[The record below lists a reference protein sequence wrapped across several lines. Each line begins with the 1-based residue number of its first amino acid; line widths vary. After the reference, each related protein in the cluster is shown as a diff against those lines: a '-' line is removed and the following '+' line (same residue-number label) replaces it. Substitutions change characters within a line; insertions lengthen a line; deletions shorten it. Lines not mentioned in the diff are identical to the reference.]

1 MLLPI
6 LASAD
11 PVEIDINPNPT
22 EVIVYA
28 LERDYTYAEQED
40 GTGQPWDNQFF
51 IVANRTLSAGEMT
64 VVEFDY
70 VATKDAMTTTE
81 CHAQPE
87 DYLCWNCCIGEV
99 DFTTAEQHFKTTF
112 TVPIEADG
120 MQTIAFHMA
129 VIKEAC
135 DYKIKNIVWKLEDNT
150 ESLIDMEGSKNFF
163 VKEGADD
170 DVHEYVP
177 NNNDYDV
184 WSLVGDQELFGSDW
198 DITDTK
204 NRMRSNDGVNY
215 TRTKTDVTLE
225 KGTYHY
231 KVAKDNAWDVSY
243 PAENAELVIDEYAT
257 YKITFTFNAET
268 HQLSAVAEKTDGIY
282 YKFITKG
289 KIAEVIDNPN
299 KYKGKVIIPATV
311 MHEGIEYNVKSI
323 GSYAFSGCRGLTSV
337 TIPNSVT
344 SIGNYAFADCSGL
357 TSVTIPNSVTSIDGS
372 IFSGCTGLTSVT
384 IPNSVTSIDGSA
396 FSGCTSLTSVTIP
409 NSVTSIDGSAFSGCT
424 GLTSVTIPNSVTYIG
439 NNAFSGCTSL
449 TSVTIPNSVTSIG
462 NNAFANCS
470 GLTSITIPNSVT
482 SIGEWAFFYCSGLTS
497 ITIPNS
503 VTSIGWNAFNGCSGL
518 ISVTIGNSVTSIGS
532 TAFYGCTGLTSI
544 TIPNSVTS
552 IDGSAFSSCEQLT
565 DVYCLPDKVNNNS
578 YDGEGL
584 YTDPSAFADSYP
596 EYITLHVPATSA
608 EAYGA
613 LEPWKNFKEIV
624 GLNGEE
630 IPATPKCATPTISL
644 VDGKITFSC
653 ETEDVE
659 YISEVTVNDAK
670 KYYDNDI
677 SVPKK
682 FKVKVYATKA
692 NYDNSDT
699 ATAEF
704 DFSGDTSR
712 SGDVDGNGIVNVAD
726 HVKLSSIIMD
736 QNE

>member
-1 MLLPI
+1 MKKSLFCIFLMLLPI

-409 NSVTSIDGSAFSGCT
+409 NSVTSI
-424 GLTSVTIPNSVTYIG
+424 
-439 NNAFSGCTSL
+439 
-449 TSVTIPNSVTSIG
+449 G

-518 ISVTIGNSVTSIGS
+518 FSATIGNSVTSIGS